1 MHSLH
6 LYPFS
11 LLPCYMHFNS
21 IYILN
26 LIRHYIFIL
35 LSQNPYLLTYL
46 CFLLLF
52 ITFYNFMF
60 PSGIIFLVSEGFSLV
75 FFFF

>member
-1 MHSLH
+1 
-6 LYPFS
+6 
-11 LLPCYMHFNS
+11 MHFNS

-35 LSQNPYLLTYL
+35 LSQNSYLLTYL

-60 PSGIIFLVSEGFSLV
+60 PSGIIFLVSEEFSLV
-75 FFFF
+75 FFFSAGLLVINSLFV